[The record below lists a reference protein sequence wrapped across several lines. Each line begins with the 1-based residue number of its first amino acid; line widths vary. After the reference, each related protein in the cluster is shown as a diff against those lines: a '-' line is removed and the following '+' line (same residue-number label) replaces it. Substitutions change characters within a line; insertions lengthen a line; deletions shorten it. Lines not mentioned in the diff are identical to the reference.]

1 MVKHGD
7 LCPRRADLDGVHR
20 GISSQGQ
27 LCLELMLKALEAII
41 DHTVEYLDL
50 T

>member
-1 MVKHGD
+1 MVNRDVHV
-7 LCPRRADLDGVHR
+7 LHRVVLDVVHHR
-20 GISSQGQ
+20 ISLEQ